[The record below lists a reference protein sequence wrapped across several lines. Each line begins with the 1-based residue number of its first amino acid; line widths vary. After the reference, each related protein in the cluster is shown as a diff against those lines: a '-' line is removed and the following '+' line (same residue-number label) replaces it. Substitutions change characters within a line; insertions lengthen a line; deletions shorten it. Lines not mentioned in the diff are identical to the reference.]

1 MNTPLRARVLCALTG
16 LGLLTGCTNV
26 WSGGYRPYETAAKL
40 PTGTPVTVREIPWE
54 RMESAL
60 REQEE
65 LVAASDVHVDEWT
78 REQRL
83 EANAKLLR
91 ALQVSDDPE
100 SVSLIGVS
108 SFRTT
113 NAVRPWDGQ
122 LEEFARERGAH
133 YAIWADRYLGKAETI
148 VTRTVWSDST
158 DFISYEDSTGEDRN
172 ATRQRSTS
180 TSVPMVVEQDETG
193 FTAFFLRVE

>member
-1 MNTPLRARVLCALTG
+1 MMNKLPIVAVVCVLSGCAG
-16 LGLLTGCTNV
+16 GV
-26 WSGGYRPYETAAKL
+26 WSDGYRPYESAAAL
-40 PTGTPVTVREIPWE
+40 PAEAEVTVREIPWE

-65 LVAASDVHVDEWT
+65 LRAASDVHMDEWS

-83 EANAKLLR
+83 EANSKLLR

-100 SVSLIGVS
+100 RVRLIGVS
-108 SFRTT
+108 SFQTT
-113 NAVRPWDGQ
+113 SPVRPWNGE

-133 YAIWADRYLGKAETI
+133 YAIWSDRYLGKAETI
-148 VTRTVWSDST
+148 VTRTVWSDRT
-158 DFISYEDSTGEDRN
+158 DFITYEDSLGEDRR
-172 ATRQRSTS
+172 ATRQSSTS

>member
-1 MNTPLRARVLCALTG
+1 MIRLPIVAVVGVLS
-16 LGLLTGCTNV
+16 GCTAGV
-26 WSGGYRPYETAAKL
+26 WSDGYRPYETAQAL
-40 PTGTPVTVREIPWE
+40 AADTPVTVREIPWE

-60 REQEE
+60 REQEA
-65 LVAASDVHVDEWT
+65 LLAASDVHWEEWD
-78 REQRL
+78 RQQRL
-83 EANAKLLR
+83 EANTLLLR

-100 SVSLIGVS
+100 RVRLIGVS

-113 NAVRPWDGQ
+113 GTVRPWDGK
-122 LEEFARERGAH
+122 LEAFARKRGAH

-148 VTRTVWSDST
+148 VTRTVWTDST
-158 DFISYEDSTGEDRN
+158 DYITYEDAAGENRR
-172 ATRQRSTS
+172 ASRQRHGS